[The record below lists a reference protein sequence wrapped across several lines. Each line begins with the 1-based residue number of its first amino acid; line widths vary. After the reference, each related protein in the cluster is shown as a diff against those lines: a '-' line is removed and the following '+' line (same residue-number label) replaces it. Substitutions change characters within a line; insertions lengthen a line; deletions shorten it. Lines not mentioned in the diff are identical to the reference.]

1 VQDIKFEV
9 LLTDITTLDVD
20 VIVNAANRFM
30 RGGSGVDGAIHVAAG
45 PQLLEY
51 TWQFG
56 ECETGD
62 VRVSPGF
69 DLHAKHII
77 HAVGPIWHGGG
88 DQEEKLL
95 RSCYTKCIEEAVVL
109 GANSIAFPAISTGVY
124 GYPKLAAAKVAASAV
139 KDALAI
145 DSGNI
150 ERVVFAAFGFE
161 DYEVL
166 SEAVL

>member
-1 VQDIKFEV
+1 MSDIKFEV
-9 LLTDITTLDVD
+9 QLTDITTLEVD

-69 DLHAKHII
+69 DLSAKHII
-77 HAVGPIWHGGG
+77 HAVGPIWHGGEN
-88 DQEEKLL
+88 QEENLL
-95 RSCYTKCIEEAVVL
+95 RSCYTKCIEEAVAL

-124 GYPKLAAAKVAASAV
+124 GYPKLAAAQVAASAV
-139 KDALAI
+139 KDALAFE
-145 DSGNI
+145 SGNI
-150 ERVVFAAFGFE
+150 ARVVFAAFSLD
-161 DYEVL
+161 DYEIL

>member
-1 VQDIKFEV
+1 MNDIKFEV
-9 LLTDITTLDVD
+9 QLADITTLDVD

-69 DLHAKHII
+69 DLRAKNII
-77 HAVGPIWHGGG
+77 HAVGPIWRGGD
-88 DQEEKLL
+88 DQEEILL
-95 RSCYTKCIEEAVVL
+95 RSCYTKSIEEAVAL
-109 GANSIAFPAISTGVY
+109 GARSIAFPAISTGVY
-124 GYPKLAAAKVAASAV
+124 GYPKLAAAKVAASAI
-139 KDALAI
+139 KDAQAVE
-145 DSGNI
+145 SGNLQRI
-150 ERVVFAAFGFE
+150 MVAAFGFE
-161 DYEVL
+161 DYEIL

>member
-1 VQDIKFEV
+1 MSDIKFEV

-30 RGGSGVDGAIHVAAG
+30 RGGSGVDGAMHVAAG

-69 DLHAKHII
+69 DLSAKHII
-77 HAVGPIWHGGG
+77 HAVGPIWHGGEN
-88 DQEEKLL
+88 QEEKLL
-95 RSCYTKCIEEAVVL
+95 RSCYTKSIEEAVAL
-109 GANSIAFPAISTGVY
+109 GAKSIAFPAISTGVY

-139 KDALAI
+139 KGALAVE
-145 DSGNI
+145 SGTL
-150 ERVVFAAFGFE
+150 ERIVFAAFSLD
-161 DYEVL
+161 DYEIL
-166 SEAVL
+166 SKAVL